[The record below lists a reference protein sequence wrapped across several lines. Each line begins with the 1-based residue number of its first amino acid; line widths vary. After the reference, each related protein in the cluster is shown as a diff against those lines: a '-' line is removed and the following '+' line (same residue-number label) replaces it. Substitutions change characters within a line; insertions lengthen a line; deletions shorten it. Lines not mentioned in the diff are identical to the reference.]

1 LIKPG
6 ALVKQELRPYDAL
19 PMRPIVNLEEQ
30 PGKVVGRAAPQVHYD
45 RLVRNA
51 AALMPRLPYPKGVFR
66 FRTHEEADAWTN
78 QHILQAALR
87 KAQEPRNATT

>member
-1 LIKPG
+1 MRALAESACSPYCG
-6 ALVKQELRPYDAL
+6 AVMQ
-19 PMRPIVNLEEQ
+19 PIVNLGEQ
-30 PGKVVGRAAPQVHYD
+30 PGKVVGRRLASPADYD

-78 QHILQAALR
+78 RYILEAALS
-87 KAQEPRNATT
+87 KARARLDATT

>member
-1 LIKPG
+1 M
-6 ALVKQELRPYDAL
+6 Q
-19 PMRPIVNLEEQ
+19 PIVNLEEQ
-30 PGKVVGRAAPQVHYD
+30 PGKVVGRRTAQPEDYD

-66 FRTHEEADAWTN
+66 FHTQAEADAWTN

-87 KAQEPRNATT
+87 KARAPQAATT